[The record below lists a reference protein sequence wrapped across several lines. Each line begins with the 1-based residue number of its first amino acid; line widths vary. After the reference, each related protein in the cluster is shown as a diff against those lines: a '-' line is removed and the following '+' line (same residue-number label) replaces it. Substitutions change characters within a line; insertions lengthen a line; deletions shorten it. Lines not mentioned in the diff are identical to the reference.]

1 MSSSNAFLV
10 TSRAPGRPHA
20 LDWHPGAWWFAA
32 RVGAE
37 GEGGGY
43 EGESLPQGLLC
54 EVASGRRFLPERKT
68 GVAKPKVAV
77 RERHVGS
84 PAGMVLGNVGMK
96 EKVGRLGDDWL
107 RQRRGWSN
115 AVTGTDWIGVFKQL
129 VEWVVGEVGDKLTV
143 AGFMVFFAL
152 LWAVVMTVVW
162 IVQAVGQI
170 WYTWYG
176 QEKIVVLEEVDSE
189 GRDRNRPAFLDIDV
203 EEMAGSLLGK
213 RREKG
218 TGVVGAEAEDIEAF
232 RGRLKSFATKHPGR
246 RGRSSP

>member
-1 MSSSNAFLV
+1 MSPPATPVRAFASS
-10 TSRAPGRPHA
+10 
-20 LDWHPGAWWFAA
+20 
-32 RVGAE
+32 
-37 GEGGGY
+37 
-43 EGESLPQGLLC
+43 
-54 EVASGRRFLPERKT
+54 LPERKT

>member
-1 MSSSNAFLV
+1 MKLLRDEDWERVLPARVSPPATPVRAFVSSS
-10 TSRAPGRPHA
+10 
-20 LDWHPGAWWFAA
+20 
-32 RVGAE
+32 
-37 GEGGGY
+37 
-43 EGESLPQGLLC
+43 
-54 EVASGRRFLPERKT
+54 PERKT

-77 RERHVGS
+77 RERQGGS

-96 EKVGRLGDDWL
+96 EKVGRLGVDWL
-107 RQRRGWSN
+107 RQRRGGSN

-162 IVQAVGQI
+162 MVQAVGQI
-170 WYTWYG
+170 WHTWYG
-176 QEKIVVLEEVDSE
+176 QQKIVVLEEVDSE
-189 GRDRNRPAFLDIDV
+189 GRDRHRPAFLDINV

-232 RGRLKSFATKHPGR
+232 SGRLKSFATKHPGR